1 MTTNSR
7 IYLVRDKISGE
18 KHLVDATS
26 RSASVGAVTRD
37 RFEVTLPSARDTAL
51 LIGEGVKVLV
61 AAKEA
66 ELAEPATGG
75 AQ

>member
-1 MTTNSR
+1 MTTSR
-7 IYLVRDKISGE
+7 IYLVHDKTTGE

-66 ELAEPATGG
+66 EPTAGG